1 MRTYHI
7 FKINNN
13 ISKLYYNRG
22 YYLYKMFEEIFLSSI
37 SDLEKNINVYK
48 KLVLSYNA
56 KKINSILYRNN
67 LKEENY
73 NKELN
78 NHKINKTEERSKL
91 LIHDSFIKIKSN
103 INFPLFFNDLKK
115 EKNLFVCDFINRDY
129 FWLDK
134 LEIKSLV

>member
-22 YYLYKMFEEIFLSSI
+22 YYLYKMFEEIFLSTI
-37 SDLEKNINVYK
+37 GDLDKNINVYK
-48 KLVLSYNA
+48 KLILSYNV
-56 KKINSILYRNN
+56 KKINSLLYRNN
-67 LKEENY
+67 LKENNY

-78 NHKINKTEERSKL
+78 SHKIIKDNEKSKL

-103 INFPLFFNDLKK
+103 INFPIFLKDLKK
-115 EKNLFVCDFINRDY
+115 EKNLFVCDFSNRDY

-134 LEIKSLV
+134 LELKSLV

>member
-48 KLVLSYNA
+48 KLVLSYNV

-67 LKEENY
+67 LKEKNY

-78 NHKINKTEERSKL
+78 SHKINKTEERSKL

-134 LEIKSLV
+134 LELKSLV

>member
-7 FKINNN
+7 FKINTN
-13 ISKLYYNRG
+13 ISKLYYNRT
-22 YYLYKMFEEIFLSSI
+22 YYLYKMFEEIFLSNI
-37 SDLEKNINVYK
+37 GDLDKNINVYK
-48 KLVLSYNA
+48 KLVISYNV

-67 LKEENY
+67 LKEKNY

-78 NHKINKTEERSKL
+78 KHKIKKEEEQSKL
-91 LIHDSFIKIKSN
+91 LVHDSFIKIKSN
-103 INFPLFFNDLKK
+103 INFPLFLKDLKT

>member
-48 KLVLSYNA
+48 KLVLSYNV

>member
-48 KLVLSYNA
+48 KLVLSYNV

-67 LKEENY
+67 LKEKNY

-78 NHKINKTEERSKL
+78 SHKINKTEERSKL

-103 INFPLFFNDLKK
+103 INFLLFFNDLKK

-134 LEIKSLV
+134 LELKSLV

>member
-48 KLVLSYNA
+48 KLVLSYNV

-78 NHKINKTEERSKL
+78 SHKINKTEERSKL

-134 LEIKSLV
+134 LETKSLV

>member
-48 KLVLSYNA
+48 KLVLSYNV

-67 LKEENY
+67 LKEKNY

-78 NHKINKTEERSKL
+78 SHKINKTEERSKL

>member
-1 MRTYHI
+1 MRSYHI

-48 KLVLSYNA
+48 KLVLSYNV

>member
-7 FKINNN
+7 FKINSD

-37 SDLEKNINVYK
+37 GDLDKNINIYK
-48 KLVLSYNA
+48 KLVSSYNV

-67 LKEENY
+67 LNEHNY

-78 NHKINKTEERSKL
+78 KHKICKTTEKSKL
-91 LIHDSFIKIKSN
+91 LIHNSFIKIKSN
-103 INFPLFFNDLKK
+103 INFPMFLKDLKK

-134 LEIKSLV
+134 LESKLLV

>member
-48 KLVLSYNA
+48 KLVLSYNV

-134 LEIKSLV
+134 LELKSLV

>member
-7 FKINNN
+7 FKINNSR
-13 ISKLYYNRG
+13 SKLYYNRG

-48 KLVLSYNA
+48 KLVLSYNV

-67 LKEENY
+67 LKEKNY

-78 NHKINKTEERSKL
+78 SHKINKVEEKSKL
-91 LIHDSFIKIKSN
+91 LINDTFIKIKSN

-134 LEIKSLV
+134 LELKSLV